1 MKEKSTT
8 IVVQVQPNARQNKV
22 VRLGD
27 GVLHLRIA
35 APATKGKANK
45 ELLKLLS
52 GILGVPK
59 THVTIERGMISKK
72 KTIVIQGLTQKEVA
86 TQLERYRMTSGM

>member
-1 MKEKSTT
+1 MKKESTT
-8 IVVQVQPNARQNKV
+8 IVVQVQPNARQNRV
-22 VRLGD
+22 VRFGD

-52 GILGVPK
+52 DILGVPK
-59 THVTIERGMISKK
+59 THLTIERGVTSKK
-72 KTIVIQGLTQKEVA
+72 KTIVIQGLTQKEVE
-86 TQLERYRMTSGM
+86 TQLERHRMTSGM